1 VDGESERQGQTTPT
15 GTDDGRAARERDGE
29 RETLSARRTTAA
41 PSADAG
47 GERLQD
53 TDGDGVIDSEDYAPR
68 DASVQRREDL
78 TGSDDG
84 PLGSGSKLLVLLTA
98 AIAPLAYRQFG

>member
-1 VDGESERQGQTTPT
+1 
-15 GTDDGRAARERDGE
+15 
-29 RETLSARRTTAA
+29 
-41 PSADAG
+41 
-47 GERLQD
+47 LQD

-68 DASVQRREDL
+68 DASVQRRSDL